1 MSRLTGSRSLVSF
14 AGSLAAGLVVV
25 ALGYI
30 GGGEAY
36 LSSPTIWGLAIWL
49 AAVLGVL
56 IAHGT
61 RSGPVSLTERVLSL
75 VIVGLAV
82 VTAAPAVFVFFWI
95 VWRPFDPQ

>member
-1 MSRLTGSRSLVSF
+1 MARLTGSRSLVSF

-61 RSGPVSLTERVLSL
+61 RSGPASLTERVLSL
-75 VIVGLAV
+75 VIVGLAEGI
-82 VTAAPAVFVFFWI
+82 AIYGLI
-95 VWRPFDPQ
+95 VAIILIGRA